1 MRSQISVSS
10 SRKSSSSP
18 FPFHLLIY
26 ESVFSSKKQTHIPS
40 SISQCA
46 PAGLGCWAGL
56 LGCWEN
62 GRLISGCLHRLSPAG
77 HPTLNSFW
85 LFFFFFVRTSALNSF
100 DSIQLESIRLR
111 SIRSFLLFCIW
122 RHLFFKFYLL
132 LLRSILIILLAMS
145 RSKSSVPCSCPVNT
159 IERKK
164 PLPAAAPYRSNLIAP
179 SYIV

>member
-56 LGCWEN
+56 LGKWPAHI
-62 GRLISGCLHRLSPAG
+62 RLPSSPFPGAG

-111 SIRSFLLFCIW
+111 SIWSFLLFCIW